1 MDKFLAAVIQQNLPK
16 NSKFVSNVQKGD
28 APVLHKKTYMT
39 RLNMTDYLIRFL
51 FRSIITYLPIP

>member
-28 APVLHKKTYMT
+28 APVLHKKN
-39 RLNMTDYLIRFL
+39 LHD
-51 FRSIITYLPIP
+51 